1 MILSCI
7 LFARRL
13 IFTPQSYPIDGAS
26 WVAAPGRMLRPGP
39 GLPHARAPAPGGGPG
54 SRYKARATKSRGP
67 RPPSQ
72 CGLPRNQH
80 RDEAAAGAATV
91 TVAAPA
97 APRQWPLTSRLRP
110 GARLASRYKSPW
122 PRRLPSAETSGQQ
135 PMRRPFSGRLL
146 RVAFTGSLSA
156 LSFPDRAAYSTRSPV
171 HWHLST
177 FHNPAA
183 YSTWVQILRVIST
196 PSSLGDSES
205 SVSLPET

>member
-39 GLPHARAPAPGGGPG
+39 GLPHAPAPGGGPG

-67 RPPSQ
+67 RPPSLSQ
-72 CGLPRNQH
+72 CGLPTRTRSRRNQH

-122 PRRLPSAETSGQQ
+122 RPRRLPLLPSATVLT
-135 PMRRPFSGRLL
+135 RRPPGSSLCGGHFPGRLL
-146 RVAFTGSLSA
+146 RVASASL
-156 LSFPDRAAYSTRSPV
+156 AA
-171 HWHLST
+171 
-177 FHNPAA
+177 
-183 YSTWVQILRVIST
+183 
-196 PSSLGDSES
+196 
-205 SVSLPET
+205 